1 MNDIKDI
8 SGNKLTA
15 ENFKDFVL
23 ALERENLRKLDRE
36 DKKQMVS
43 KIVRNYEEAQKND
56 NK

>member
-1 MNDIKDI
+1 MIDVKNIT
-8 SGNKLTA
+8 GRNLTV

-23 ALERENLRKLDRE
+23 DLERENLKKLDRE

-56 NK
+56 N